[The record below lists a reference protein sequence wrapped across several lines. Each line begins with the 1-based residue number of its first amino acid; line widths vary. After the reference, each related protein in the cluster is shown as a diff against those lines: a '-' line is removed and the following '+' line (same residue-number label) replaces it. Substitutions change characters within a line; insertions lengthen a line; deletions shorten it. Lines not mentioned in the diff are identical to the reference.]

1 MKVKGV
7 SEVYSPTRPT
17 GDRIKELYINK
28 QAGELNTG
36 LGDANGGIKEIND
49 GLTTAKDKM
58 GNKDSNSLANVQK
71 LIDGTNEAK
80 SGVSALGTALNQLSN
95 GINDGA
101 QARQIE
107 SGLTSVNENISVL
120 SQATSQLHA
129 GYTQLEKV

>member
-101 QARQIE
+101 QGARQIE
-107 SGLTSVNENISVL
+107 WVNFS
-120 SQATSQLHA
+120 
-129 GYTQLEKV
+129 K